1 MRRFFGIFKD
11 QRGATAVEYG
21 LILAMIFLAMI
32 GALTSFGTADHRHVE
47 LRRQRSDRT
56 PELPPPIKCLE
67 TSSV

>member
-32 GALTSFGTADHRHVE
+32 GALTSFGTAATGMWDYIANEVM
-47 LRRQRSDRT
+47 DA
-56 PELPPPIKCLE
+56 
-67 TSSV
+67 